1 MNISSFYL
9 NATDDSSSFLR
20 RILSCGV
27 YKKVCIFFVCAEWKY
42 QSYDLKFTRLFQK
55 FSLDNNCFTSMSKC
69 IFCSI
74 VYLHGK
80 WRYIKTYVRVSL
92 FWPAKWWHWNE
103 NILFKLKRVFKNRHK
118 ISHHMIF
125 DIATYE
131 KYFVLENA
139 FISGLSKFS

>member
-1 MNISSFYL
+1 MVFIE
-9 NATDDSSSFLR
+9 
-20 RILSCGV
+20 
-27 YKKVCIFFVCAEWKY
+27 KVCILFCVHRVKI
-42 QSYDLKFTRLFQK
+42 SILDLKFTRLFQK
-55 FSLDNNCFTSMSKC
+55 FSLDNNCFTSMSKY

-125 DIATYE
+125 WYSYIWKNTLSLKRRSTYLTFLNVFLF
-131 KYFVLENA
+131 YVMINF
-139 FISGLSKFS
+139 